1 MFHDRRAYFT
11 RLRPVLSLADSVVVE
26 NTTAAQTVRSFAALV
41 VAALHVLPEDDHLW
55 TELDRTR
62 RTDSALAGVA

>member
-11 RLRPVLSLADSVVVE
+11 HLRPVLSLAVSVVVE
-26 NTTAAQTVRSFAALV
+26 NTTTAQTECSFAALV
-41 VAALHVLPEDDHLW
+41 IAAPHVLPEDDHLW

>member
-11 RLRPVLSLADSVVVE
+11 RLRPVLSLAISVVIE
-26 NTTAAQTVRSFAALV
+26 NTAATQTVYSFAALV
-41 VAALHVLPEDDHLW
+41 IAAPHVLPEDDHLW

-62 RTDSALAGVA
+62 RTDSALASVA